1 MDAPGDRQRRGLE
14 TRELFLLAFFATGLV
29 LARAALR
36 WHLHVSGHS
45 MFATA
50 LLLVLARA
58 CVQRPGAATIAGA
71 LAGAACAAL
80 GMGKGGPLLVLKLAL
95 PGAMVDVGAAL
106 APAVLV
112 RPLLAASLGAVAGAT
127 DFLPVAIVE
136 LLADLPLDV
145 VLWHAALS
153 AGAKA
158 AFGAAGAAAG
168 AAIAVRL
175 RHHGLLPGDLSARPR
190 ERPTG

>member
-1 MDAPGDRQRRGLE
+1 MDAPGGRRLRGLE

-36 WHLHVSGHS
+36 WHLHISGHS

-50 LLLVLARA
+50 LLLVLVRA
-58 CVQRPGAATIAGA
+58 CVQRPGAATAAGA

-80 GMGKGGPLLVLKLAL
+80 GMGKGGALLIVKLAL
-95 PGAMVDVGAAL
+95 PGAAVDLGAAL
-106 APAVLV
+106 VPAVLV
-112 RPLLAASLGAVAGAT
+112 RPLLAAALGAVAGAT
-127 DFLPVAIVE
+127 DFLPVALVE
-136 LLADLPLDV
+136 ATAGLPLDL

-175 RHHGLLPGDLSARPR
+175 RHHGLLPGELSATAGKRPA
-190 ERPTG
+190 G